1 MALFSLKKDSF
12 VFCFLFSPSKIEQQN
27 NDISFRKT
35 ESWNITMTVYKIG
48 NISRKAK
55 KKKNQFIFVP
65 SKVASAYLW
74 CLVKQGRHM

>member
-35 ESWNITMTVYKIG
+35 ESWNITLTVYKIG

-55 KKKNQFIFVP
+55 KKKINLFLFPQ
-65 SKVASAYLW
+65 K
-74 CLVKQGRHM
+74 